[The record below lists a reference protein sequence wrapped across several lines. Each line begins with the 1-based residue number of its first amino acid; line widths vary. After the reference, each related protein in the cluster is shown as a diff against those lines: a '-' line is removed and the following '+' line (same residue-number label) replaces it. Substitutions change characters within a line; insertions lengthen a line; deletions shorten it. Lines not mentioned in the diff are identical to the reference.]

1 MPLDNEIKG
10 FIEKYKVTI
19 WGTGDES
26 LDLETEHSRR
36 GLEPL
41 EQGIYCL
48 GLKHGEEFVA
58 HDKDTITVE
67 DGKIVK
73 NESLYQSL
81 RYVIDKLLKDKVDKT
96 DYVDPEG
103 GDFLDTLSFLG
114 EEIEGKTYI
123 TFEFEYTGVTMSE
136 IEQRVIDAE
145 EQAKWL
151 SDRGF

>member
-1 MPLDNEIKG
+1 MPIDKEIKG

-36 GLEPL
+36 RLDPVDD
-41 EQGIYCL
+41 GIYSL
-48 GLKHGEEFVA
+48 ALKYDEEFTT
-58 HDKDTITVE
+58 HDKDTIEVK

-81 RYVIDKLLKDKVDKT
+81 RYVIDKFLSDKDDKT

-103 GDFLDTLSFLG
+103 GEFTDTLSFLG
-114 EEIEGKTYI
+114 KEIEGKFYI
-123 TFEFEYTGVTMSE
+123 TFEYEYKGIEMSE
-136 IEQRVIDAE
+136 IEQRVIDFE
-145 EQAKWL
+145 EQEKWF
-151 SDRGF
+151 SDRS